1 MVLKYAFEELN
12 MNRIE
17 ANILEYNQASIA
29 LFEKCGFTME
39 GRRRKKVFKNN
50 KYNDILEYSILK
62 EEYEK
67 K

>member
-1 MVLKYAFEELN
+1 